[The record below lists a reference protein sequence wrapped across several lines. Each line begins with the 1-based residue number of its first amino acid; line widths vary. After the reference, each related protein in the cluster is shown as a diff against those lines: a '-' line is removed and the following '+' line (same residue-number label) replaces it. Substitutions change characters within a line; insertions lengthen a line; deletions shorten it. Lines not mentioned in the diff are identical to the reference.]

1 MAIDLDAIRRKLNNL
16 QSQTKRTDNLWKPKP
31 GSNQVRI
38 VPYQYDK
45 DNPDADRF
53 DAMDDPEYKKLEAE
67 YDSYRGM
74 DGKIAKSKVMK
85 HPGGEIRNGKLTYFN
100 PKGGKPM
107 KWDGEQYE
115 IPDKFK
121 DSVDRSDHNRL
132 LELAGINQ
140 EQELN
145 YDIVNYYMKEFLKII
160 VLLTEFKNHL
170 F

>member
-1 MAIDLDAIRRKLNNL
+1 
-16 QSQTKRTDNLWKPKP
+16 
-31 GSNQVRI
+31 
-38 VPYQYDK
+38 
-45 DNPDADRF
+45 
-53 DAMDDPEYKKLEAE
+53 
-67 YDSYRGM
+67 
-74 DGKIAKSKVMK
+74 MK

-145 YDIVNYYMKEFLKII
+145 YDIVDDAHVHMRNDKDFYRQEYFPTMSKMASLHRGSKSFDPKLVVMPMINRGINSYCKKYNIAKMPDEVFKQDHRNALFDKIYSEEIKEIEKG
-160 VLLTEFKNHL
+160 EYA
-170 F
+170 